1 MAVADQMELAPF
13 GWRAGSLP
21 GVLLAA
27 AGQMELAPFG
37 WRVGSLPGVVM
48 SRDFLDKESRKF
60 LDRMS
65 SSFLDACSGGIAG
78 WLESVRLFVCG
89 GLVYK

>member
-1 MAVADQMELAPF
+1 
-13 GWRAGSLP
+13 
-21 GVLLAA
+21 
-27 AGQMELAPFG
+27 
-37 WRVGSLPGVVM
+37 M

-78 WLESVRLFVCG
+78 WLFHYTSAERSQISILLVTEGVRKFVCEA
-89 GLVYK
+89 LI